1 MWVAAQFC
9 GWCYGV
15 QFFVSKKRKP
25 ISPGFKSGRSKIAVK
40 TSVEGSPSA
49 KGTLDNCL
57 VTSQDDKNS
66 AKPSDSAGDT
76 GQDAVKRKLALEF
89 NNSSK
94 DELNRPLF
102 SEQLHYETSE
112 AVEAVHKETSLGLSA
127 VGDVAVGGFAK
138 GCSTSAQGVDNPE
151 LKKFA
156 VDFLSLYC
164 RYCAMNFGNHF
175 LCASFIDIWLSIFY
189 LLL

>member
-1 MWVAAQFC
+1 LWVADQFC

-25 ISPGFKSGRSKIAVK
+25 ISPGLKSGKSKIAVNN
-40 TSVEGSPSA
+40 TVEGSPSA

-57 VTSQDDKNS
+57 VTSEDDNNS
-66 AKPSDSAGDT
+66 AKPSYSAGDSR
-76 GQDAVKRKLALEF
+76 QDAVKRKLALES

-94 DELNRPLF
+94 DELKRPSF
-102 SEQLHYETSE
+102 SEQLVSQTSE
-112 AVEAVHKETSLGLSA
+112 AVEAAKKEASLGLSGM
-127 VGDVAVGGFAK
+127 GDVAAGDFVK
-138 GCSTSAQGVDNPE
+138 GCSTSAQGVDNSD

-156 VDFLSLYC
+156 ADFLSLYC

-175 LCASFIDIWLSIFY
+175 LCASFIDIWLSIFC
-189 LLL
+189 LL